1 LRLAG
6 TVDDIAAVPLEQH
19 EYLPMCRGHR
29 ATAAYYHDQM
39 TASIDVAGQVKI
51 VGNGDLLAASLG

>member
-6 TVDDIAAVPLEQH
+6 TVEDIAAGPLEQH
-19 EYLPMCRGHR
+19 EYLPMRRDHI

>member
-1 LRLAG
+1 MRR
-6 TVDDIAAVPLEQH
+6 DHI
-19 EYLPMCRGHR
+19 